1 MTRPSPLAPLMAI
14 TLLALSSD
22 GAAAQSYPDHTVKIV
37 VPSAP
42 AGGYDVIGRLLA
54 DQLSKRLVQ
63 NVIVENRPGA
73 GTIVGTQ
80 FVVDSP
86 ADGYTLLIGGLSNII
101 FNAGLYK
108 NLRHDPMR
116 DLVPVALR
124 STCPTRWSAPSN
136 RPMRRR
142 SRSSTQRRRTRAS

>member
-1 MTRPSPLAPLMAI
+1 MTHPSPLAPLMAI

-22 GAAAQSYPDHTVKIV
+22 GAAAQSYPDHTLKIV

-54 DQLSKRLVQ
+54 DQLSKRLGQ

-80 FVVDSP
+80 FVVDCQRT
-86 ADGYTLLIGGLSNII
+86 A
-101 FNAGLYK
+101 
-108 NLRHDPMR
+108 
-116 DLVPVALR
+116 
-124 STCPTRWSAPSN
+124 TRC
-136 RPMRRR
+136 
-142 SRSSTQRRRTRAS
+142 

>member
-1 MTRPSPLAPLMAI
+1 LQIWPVEAIADDTSITTRTAHG
-14 TLLALSSD
+14 D
-22 GAAAQSYPDHTVKIV
+22 HAANAVARRRRRADPDHTLKIV

-54 DQLSKRLVQ
+54 DQLSKRLGQ

-86 ADGYTLLIGGLSNII
+86 ADGYALLIGGLSNIV
-101 FNAGLYK
+101 FNAGLY
-108 NLRHDPMR
+108 
-116 DLVPVALR
+116 
-124 STCPTRWSAPSN
+124 TRE
-136 RPMRRR
+136 
-142 SRSSTQRRRTRAS
+142 